1 MAATL
6 SPHWLPQ
13 LPQGLISA
21 NKNVVAMWWQCS
33 SNVPA
38 TWHRRHVAV
47 MSFSRRRHVVVVWL
61 RCRRHFVAML
71 LSLRR
76 HVVTMPGH
84 VVVLVW
90 LLRRCLQSVGA
101 H

>member
-1 MAATL
+1 MATMPHCRHIAATL
-6 SPHWLPQ
+6 LPNCRH
-13 LPQGLISA
+13 IA
-21 NKNVVAMWWQCS
+21 
-33 SNVPA
+33 A
-38 TWHRRHVAV
+38 TWPPHG
-47 MSFSRRRHVVVVWL
+47 
-61 RCRRHFVAML
+61 RHFVAML